1 MLQKFTFLDLSLFR
15 ANQNGLH
22 FYFKVSD
29 CSNDQPA
36 RFLVGF
42 FIFFFV
48 AKQFWEMMHL
58 LTPLRNMQCL
68 IIYISILTALEN
80 VLKVCL
86 RVSMNT
92 VQQLRAQQYGED
104 YILEEVLLLASRVTR
119 HTLLQYA
126 LVHTSLK

>member
-1 MLQKFTFLDLSLFR
+1 
-15 ANQNGLH
+15 
-22 FYFKVSD
+22 
-29 CSNDQPA
+29 
-36 RFLVGF
+36 
-42 FIFFFV
+42 
-48 AKQFWEMMHL
+48 MHL

-119 HTLLQYA
+119 QYITSVCLSAHISKIEILVKTTWHIHKGFIKSYLTFLLLLLLTRIQSSISQIYVTA
-126 LVHTSLK
+126 EHFCS

>member
-1 MLQKFTFLDLSLFR
+1 
-15 ANQNGLH
+15 
-22 FYFKVSD
+22 
-29 CSNDQPA
+29 
-36 RFLVGF
+36 
-42 FIFFFV
+42 
-48 AKQFWEMMHL
+48 MHL